1 MTNFFGIPAHSKFK
15 RLDLLRII
23 ASVAIVWHH
32 SKEFFVDPSYRQS
45 AAAATHGLALFVDLF
60 FNISGFIIAMIYIRN
75 VDNIDGIIAFIRRR
89 FARLYPLHL
98 LTLASSIVIAAAIE
112 MAGMQ
117 QNTPSSWTP
126 KCITLTAVLA
136 HAVVDCGG
144 LPFNNVSWSVSA
156 EMALYVAFPIFAFLG
171 RLSSVGVFG
180 LAVLALIVAFI
191 VAVTG
196 APGGTDAYA
205 WTGVYAPLRAV
216 PSFLFGISAYLYRDL
231 VVRVPQPS
239 VVFWS
244 ALLGLC
250 VAIYVAAP
258 FPVLLA
264 LIYILVIGAI
274 AMDLRS
280 TTGPLDAVSPLGE
293 LTYSI
298 YMIHGVVILVVLNGF
313 ADKIMNLKGPA
324 MWGMAIICYALI
336 VILSYISYRFFERPA
351 RNWLGGRN

>member
-1 MTNFFGIPAHSKFK
+1 
-15 RLDLLRII
+15 
-23 ASVAIVWHH
+23 
-32 SKEFFVDPSYRQS
+32 
-45 AAAATHGLALFVDLF
+45 
-60 FNISGFIIAMIYIRN
+60 MIYMSN
-75 VDNIDGIIAFIRRR
+75 VDSFDGSIKFLRKR

-98 LTLASSIVIAAAIE
+98 LTLASSIVIAAAIQ
-112 MAGMQ
+112 MAGME

-126 KCITLTAVLA
+126 KCIMLTAALA

-156 EMALYVAFPIFAFLG
+156 EMALYVAFPIFAFVG
-171 RLSSVGVFG
+171 RLSSVVVFG
-180 LAVLALIVAFI
+180 LAVLALIVALI
-191 VAVTG
+191 AAVTG
-196 APGGTDAYA
+196 SSGGTDAYA
-205 WTGVYAPLRAV
+205 WTGVYAPLRAI

-231 VVRVPQPS
+231 VVRVPLPS

-280 TTGPLDAVSPLGE
+280 TTSLLDAVSPLGE

-313 ADKIMNLKGPA
+313 ADKMMKLRGPA
-324 MWGMAIICYALI
+324 IWGTAIFCYALI
-336 VILSYISYRFFERPA
+336 LVLSYISYRFFEKPA